1 MAPTWQQYCCHKIQ
15 STVNPENPACSAAKP
30 FNPVP
35 AFINALF
42 KYGHCVNIHW
52 IHCDAHQQSTL
63 FCIWMTVPTLKLSGM
78 AGHNNPVH
86 FYKGVFSYTNTVP
99 IYRLPF
105 QNDTTNVMTL
115 ACEKCVHS
123 CTHTSIQR
131 HTNLR
136 NQVTQVNEVVPT
148 ICGCSV
154 WNLLHITLLA
164 TRTVEWLLDFGKIM
178 HHCPHLMVTFIIAY
192 HTYLNVYTPF
202 PPLSYFWPKSCHDL
216 WQWPMHYK

>member
-1 MAPTWQQYCCHKIQ
+1 
-15 STVNPENPACSAAKP
+15 
-30 FNPVP
+30 
-35 AFINALF
+35 
-42 KYGHCVNIHW
+42 
-52 IHCDAHQQSTL
+52 
-63 FCIWMTVPTLKLSGM
+63 MTVPTLKLSGM

-216 WQWPMHYK
+216 WQ